1 MGEIF
6 QVSLFKTMKKKIVN
20 FFHEVRI
27 ELEKVS
33 WPEKRVLK
41 VTTGVIVFFML
52 VFALYLGIIDIIFS
66 KTISIFL
73 R

>member
-1 MGEIF
+1 
-6 QVSLFKTMKKKIVN
+6 MKKKILN
-20 FFHEVRI
+20 FIQEVRA

-41 VTTGVIVFFML
+41 ITTGVIVLFMIL
-52 VFALYLGIIDIIFS
+52 FGLYIGIIDIIFS
-66 KTISIFL
+66 RSIRIFL

>member
-1 MGEIF
+1 
-6 QVSLFKTMKKKIVN
+6 MKKKIVN